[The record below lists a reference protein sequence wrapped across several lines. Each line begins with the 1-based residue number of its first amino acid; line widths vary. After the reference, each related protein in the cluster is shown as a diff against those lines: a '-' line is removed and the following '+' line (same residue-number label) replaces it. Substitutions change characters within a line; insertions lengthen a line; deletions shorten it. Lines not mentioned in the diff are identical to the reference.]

1 MNLLK
6 NLRALRD
13 NFSVPC
19 SLPPFLF
26 KLLLIKVDKLVKSH
40 CSVFVIPANVGIQE
54 NQSLLDSRS
63 PIRSRTSFA
72 GVTALETFYE
82 TIKVGNSNLWG
93 CKKMKV
99 RRLIVVSV
107 LVQLAFLTGANG
119 DNGFPVTSSNEESA
133 KERGMED
140 KDRLTEEE
148 GKYLLSVARKTIDQ
162 ALSGKEGPEIG
173 DSDLPALFDEQ
184 RGTFVT
190 LTIGG
195 NLRGCIG
202 HIIPQE
208 ALIEGIRINA
218 INAAFKDPRFRPLN
232 KNEWKRVKIEISIL
246 TEPKSLS
253 YSDAD
258 DLLKKLRS
266 GIDGVIIKKGYHQ
279 STFLP
284 QVWEQLP
291 RKEEFLNH
299 LCLKAGLDGDEWKK
313 GRIEVSTYQAQAFEE

>member
-1 MNLLK
+1 M
-6 NLRALRD
+6 RD

-26 KLLLIKVDKLVKSH
+26 KLLFITVDKLVKSL
-40 CSVFVIPANVGIQE
+40 CPVFVIPANAGIQE

-63 PIRSRTSFA
+63 PIRLRTSFA
-72 GVTALETFYE
+72 GVTALETFCE
-82 TIKVGNSNLWG
+82 TIKVGNSNFRG
-93 CKKMKV
+93 VKRMKIQ
-99 RRLIVVSV
+99 RLIVVSV
-107 LVQLAFLTGANG
+107 LVQLVFLTSVSGG
-119 DNGFPVTSSNEESA
+119 DTKPSKADEGFPVTSSNEESA

-140 KDRLTEEE
+140 KERLTEEE

-162 ALSGKEGPEIG
+162 ALSGEEGPEKG

-258 DLLKKLRS
+258 DLLKKLQP

-313 GRIEVSTYQAQAFEE
+313 GRIEVSTYQAQAFAE